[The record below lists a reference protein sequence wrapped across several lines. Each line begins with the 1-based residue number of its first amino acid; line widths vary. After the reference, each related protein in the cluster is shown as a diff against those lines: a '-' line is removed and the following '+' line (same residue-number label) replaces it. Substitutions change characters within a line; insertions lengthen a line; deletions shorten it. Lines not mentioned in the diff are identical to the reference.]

1 LVAKV
6 DKGIDSRTQRGDPE
20 TGAKRPEKLLNTGEK
35 TNMLSIQT
43 NVAALYGQQNLAVNS
58 NFQQTTI
65 NRLTSGYRI
74 NSSADDAAG
83 LAIANALRSQR
94 TELTQGIRNANDGI
108 SQLQIIDGGLNN
120 VSQILD
126 RLKTLATQAAS
137 GTFTGDFTT
146 VNSEFTKDLAEIDRQ
161 AANIGLGS
169 AANSDFQT
177 DLSVYLGGGL
187 GTNNGGVIGTAS
199 ETISL
204 SGSAVDSTGLSLN
217 GTTIGDTTSAQA
229 AITAIA
235 AAVVSLGKVQ
245 GVVGAGINQ
254 LNFAIGLAQS
264 QVTNYAADESRIR
277 DADIATE
284 AANLSKAQVLMQS
297 SMAALAQANSIPQSV
312 LKLLQ

>member
-1 LVAKV
+1 
-6 DKGIDSRTQRGDPE
+6 
-20 TGAKRPEKLLNTGEK
+20 
-35 TNMLSIQT
+35 MLSIQT

-146 VNSEFTKDLAEIDRQ
+146 LNSEFTKDLAEIDRQ

-204 SGSAVDSTGLSLN
+204 AGSAVDSAGLSLN
-217 GTTIGDTTSAQA
+217 TSTIGDTTSAQA

-235 AAVVSLGKVQ
+235 AAVVSLGRVQ

-297 SMAALAQANSIPQSV
+297 SMAALSQANSIPQSV